1 MRLGWIFLVCWW
13 LSGALG
19 QRVAVVGDWGADS
32 PHRPQVMQVMRL
44 EHQRQPLAALFTLGD
59 NFYPAGKVVPE
70 FVAEL
75 PPVRVYP
82 AFGNHDLSHIEQ
94 QMSLWKVERYYHVA
108 LGSVDFFIL
117 DSEAFMPA
125 QKTWLAQQLARAQ
138 QPWKVVILHRPLY
151 SSGLHGG
158 SRSLREALE
167 PLLKTYKVDLVLS
180 GHEHNYE
187 RLTLPTYTQIVSG
200 GGGAYLRGF
209 LLAKPQSVV
218 RASVAHFLLLEA
230 SPTRLEVR
238 AVDTQQQTIDRW
250 QLGR

>member
-1 MRLGWIFLVCWW
+1 MRASWIFLACWL
-13 LSGALG
+13 LSWALG
-19 QRVAVVGDWGADS
+19 QRVALVGDWGAAS
-32 PHRPQVMQVMRL
+32 PHRPQVMEAMRL
-44 EHQRQPLAALFTLGD
+44 EHLRQPLAALFTLGD
-59 NFYPAGKVVPE
+59 NFYPSGKVIPE
-70 FVAEL
+70 YLAEL

-82 AFGNHDLSHIEQ
+82 AFGNHDLAHIDQ
-94 QMSLWKVERYYHVA
+94 QLNLWQVERYYHVA
-108 LGSVDFFIL
+108 LGAVDFFIL

-125 QKTWLAQQLARAQ
+125 QRTWLAQQLARAQ

-167 PLLKTYKVDLVLS
+167 PLLKTYKVALVLS

-209 LLAKPQSVV
+209 LLAKPQSAV
-218 RASVAHFLLLEA
+218 RASVAHYLVLEA

-238 AVDTQQQTIDRW
+238 AIDAQQQIVDKW
-250 QLGR
+250 QISR